1 MRRHVSHGCL
11 LRRWPHDSNY
21 VADCVTNTDGNS
33 DSIAYRVANAY
44 MHRDMSYINA
54 NRVSHPNCLA
64 NAYHNTYPYADTIA
78 DAHSLANAD
87 ADCHCN

>member
-1 MRRHVSHGCL
+1 MRRHVSHGDL
-11 LRRWPHDSNY
+11 YRRWSHY
-21 VADCVTNTDGNS
+21 TN
-33 DSIAYRVANAY
+33 SIAYRVANSY